1 MSARRC
7 ALEALETWED
17 TSRYAEDILADLSQS
32 YQLSSSDR
40 GLAVDILYGTIRNLF
55 LVDEIIDRL
64 RRGRIKPE
72 TQNLLRIGLYQL
84 FCTEIA
90 EHAAVNETVNL
101 ARKHERGLVNAI
113 LRNAQRQKSDL
124 REGIADWPLED
135 QYSLPSFLIDRWEK
149 EYGKEAAL
157 AFCQWNNKIPQS
169 YARINRLHPDKVA
182 IDRVESET
190 QSYQIGP
197 EFPDFFS
204 FEGAPRKDW
213 IEEGLIYVQDPST
226 SLSCRLLAPQPGERV
241 LDACAAPGGK
251 TSLMSL
257 MMRGEPGLI
266 AADSS
271 KQRVERMDQNLSRL
285 HINEVQTELV
295 DWTDPE
301 ALEQDR
307 ELFDAI
313 LLDVPCSNSGVI
325 RRRVDVRWRIQPG
338 DFERQAKLQSKLLE
352 NVSQLLKP
360 NGRIV
365 YSTCSID
372 RVENEEVVEASGLTV
387 ESTSVSH
394 PWEHGFDGAFAA
406 LLRK

>member
-1 MSARRC
+1 
-7 ALEALETWED
+7 
-17 TSRYAEDILADLSQS
+17 
-32 YQLSSSDR
+32 
-40 GLAVDILYGTIRNLF
+40 
-55 LVDEIIDRL
+55 
-64 RRGRIKPE
+64 
-72 TQNLLRIGLYQL
+72 
-84 FCTEIA
+84 
-90 EHAAVNETVNL
+90 
-101 ARKHERGLVNAI
+101 
-113 LRNAQRQKSDL
+113 
-124 REGIADWPLED
+124 
-135 QYSLPSFLIDRWEK
+135 
-149 EYGKEAAL
+149 
-157 AFCQWNNKIPQS
+157 
-169 YARINRLHPDKVA
+169 
-182 IDRVESET
+182 
-190 QSYQIGP
+190 
-197 EFPDFFS
+197 
-204 FEGAPRKDW
+204 
-213 IEEGLIYVQDPST
+213 
-226 SLSCRLLAPQPGERV
+226 
-241 LDACAAPGGK
+241 
-251 TSLMSL
+251 MSL